1 MIEIDDNVNWF
12 QQYLLSPFSQG
23 FIKKVRLKILVIGK
37 HLLLALPSSPSM
49 ISSSIK
55 FTYLTSKMRQM
66 GKAAEL
72 PGWKKICLKNLS
84 CLSPYYTY
92 PHGLPRQELE
102 TPRVQQKN
110 GTG

>member
-72 PGWKKICLKNLS
+72 PGWKKS
-84 CLSPYYTY
+84 A
-92 PHGLPRQELE
+92 
-102 TPRVQQKN
+102 
-110 GTG
+110 